1 MHLVR
6 MGDTTV
12 GRDPDSDVSGVFLV
26 LAWCRLHQLQD
37 QPYLIRVEVEEV
49 TLACTVYLTDMERV
63 WWEVVKEAQFTN
75 RWNTV
80 APSAV
85 KLAKSLISI
94 RVKNVH
100 YSHPG
105 SYHGY
110 CQSPQYRDKVK
121 N

>member
-75 RWNTV
+75 RWNNI

-85 KLAKSLISI
+85 KLAKSLSI
-94 RVKNVH
+94 RVKNI
-100 YSHPG
+100 HPCSLSG
-105 SYHGY
+105 FLKP
-110 CQSPQYRDKVK
+110 QSWYFHLRV
-121 N
+121 